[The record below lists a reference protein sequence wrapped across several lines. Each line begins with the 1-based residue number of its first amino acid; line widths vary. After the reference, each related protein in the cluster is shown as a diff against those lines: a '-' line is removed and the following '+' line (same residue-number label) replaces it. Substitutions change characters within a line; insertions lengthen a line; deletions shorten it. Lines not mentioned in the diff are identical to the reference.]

1 MTENVLKPPAEEI
14 NFLIDFCKAFKTV
27 DQALDLLAPVVK
39 NPNPDHYINA
49 KLAKLALHK
58 LMSLVSERNF
68 FECSLPNGET
78 LSFNETCQALVDT
91 MNENYELRKKLNQI

>member
-1 MTENVLKPPAEEI
+1 MTEFVTKPPAEEV
-14 NFLIDFCKAFKTV
+14 NFLTDFCKAFKTV

-49 KLAKLALHK
+49 KLALHK

-68 FECSLPNGET
+68 FECSLPDGET
-78 LSFNETCQALVDT
+78 LSFDETCQALVDT

>member
-1 MTENVLKPPAEEI
+1 MTEFVTKPPAEEV
-14 NFLIDFCKAFKTV
+14 NFLLDFCKAFKTV

-39 NPNPDHYINA
+39 NPNPDHYING
-49 KLAKLALHK
+49 KLALHK

-78 LSFNETCQALVDT
+78 LSFDETCQALVDT